1 MDIYLNLEEIRPWN
15 VDLDIFS
22 ELMLMEVLGGDN
34 ILRGEGLEFEEKNTP
49 NKIN

>member
-1 MDIYLNLEEIRPWN
+1 MDIYLNLEEIQLWN

-34 ILRGEGLEFEEKNTP
+34 IFWERV
-49 NKIN
+49 